1 MRFNHRII
9 SVYQDY
15 CYYQLIK
22 YSTWSISDFEIIK
35 NKETAIERYQI
46 FYNNCTPQLKEVL
59 QFTDKL
65 GNTINEVRS
74 EEPDPEQIEE
84 TIQEEWMTTGENMPK
99 NANLLEKLID
109 KNYDW
114 IQHRNDFSDEILL
127 IMLNWIT
134 KQKEKS
140 KDNSPEEDE
149 ELPNIE
155 PEQLNKLQ
163 RFTYDLVEGILILKK
178 MHFLNKYLNR

>member
-1 MRFNHRII
+1 M
-9 SVYQDY
+9 
-15 CYYQLIK
+15 
-22 YSTWSISDFEIIK
+22 
-35 NKETAIERYQI
+35 
-46 FYNNCTPQLKEVL
+46 
-59 QFTDKL
+59 
-65 GNTINEVRS
+65 RS

-134 KQKEKS
+134 KQKEKYE
-140 KDNSPEEDE
+140 DNSPEEDE

-178 MHFLNKYLNR
+178 MHFLNKYLNS